1 MKKILSLVLALSLL
15 LSLALSGATA
25 EAANYTIGI
34 CQIVQHPALDAAT
47 QGFKD
52 ALNELLPGQVTF
64 KDGNASGEI
73 NNVVTIINGYVTDKV
88 DMILAN
94 ATPPLTSAASATTEI
109 PILGTSVTDY
119 ASALEVEDWTGVSG
133 RNISGTTDLAPL
145 ADQAKMIPEWFPE
158 AKKVGILYCSAEAN
172 SVYQAKTIKDHLEDL
187 GLEVSFFAFT
197 DSNDVA
203 PVTQLAADNS
213 DVIYIPTD
221 NTAASNT
228 EAIANIVLPAKKPV
242 IAGEEGLMMGCGVA
256 TLSISYYDLGYET
269 GKMAAEVLT
278 GAANIAE
285 LPVRSASNFT
295 KKYHA
300 ANVELLGLTVP
311 EGYVPAE

>member
-1 MKKILSLVLALSLL
+1 MKKILSLALALSLL
-15 LSLALSGATA
+15 LSLGLSTVSA
-25 EAANYTIGI
+25 ETGYTIGI

-64 KDGNASGEI
+64 KEGNASGEI

-88 DMILAN
+88 DLILAN
-94 ATPPLTSAASATTEI
+94 ATPPLTAAASATTEI
-109 PILGTSVTDY
+109 PILGTSVSDY
-119 ASALEVEDWTGVSG
+119 ASALEAEDWTGLSG

-145 ADQAKMIPEWFPE
+145 EDQAKMIPEWFPE

-172 SVYQAKTIKDHLEDL
+172 SVYQAKTIKDYLEDL

-256 TLSISYYDLGYET
+256 TLSISYYDLGFET

-278 GAANIAE
+278 GKVNIAE
-285 LPVRSASNFT
+285 LPIRSAGNFT